1 MTKFKVGDIA
11 RIKVRK
17 IKKFDPGESLQKAW
31 EQRYA
36 KPKQMTATEEE
47 FISSAAQMKP
57 KTIRYG
63 EKAPKDIVA
72 IANVF
77 GVKTTQAKAQEFI
90 PVTERVERIAQ
101 NIEFKVASKKLGQ
114 AQQAVKNIA
123 SKNLKRFTTK
133 PAKIGRT
140 LPKSDWAHEDKKLTK
155 AILTARKATKPQSVL
170 TKGIGVVPQ
179 PLSQRAKSYFKLT
192 PMGLYKGKG
201 PARTGQELQMKYE
214 KVASRAM
221 LHGAGAGAQ
230 FTKQVIESGKPVR
243 KIKDIQTKFL
253 RKKKGQVPEERAFEM
268 GFPAKTPGGQFQPD
282 LGELGRYKP
291 FKDPTKR
298 LTLGEEAA
306 ISSQQHA
313 VYADIKTK
321 VKPGQPVGT
330 IKKVFAKQFGKS
342 REQAFKMKDRYT
354 TEFESGR
361 RMPTKEY
368 KAGLKDYQRKA
379 LIRLEA
385 KIPKAY
391 SKKTKALYPA
401 LSKDQKWFKRMESEW
416 GKKKGRTPFDF

>member
-47 FISSAAQMKP
+47 FISSAAKMKP
-57 KTIRYG
+57 KMGMFRYG
-63 EKAPKDIVA
+63 EKPTAATTA

-77 GVKTTQAKAQEFI
+77 GTKLGKVKLEKLE

-101 NIEFKVASKKLGQ
+101 NIEFKVASNKLNK
-114 AQQAVKNIA
+114 AQQAVKNIV
-123 SKNLKRFTTK
+123 SKNPTRFTTK

-140 LPKSDWAHEDKKLTK
+140 LPKSDWAHTDKKLTK
-155 AILTARKATKPQSVL
+155 AILTARKATKPKSVL
-170 TKGIGVVPQ
+170 TKGIGERPRTVPVG
-179 PLSQRAKSYFKLT
+179 
-192 PMGLYKGKG
+192 PMQEYKGIG

-268 GFPAKTPGGQFQPD
+268 GFPAKSPGGQFKPD

-298 LTLGEEAA
+298 LTLGEEAE
-306 ISSQQHA
+306 IRSQMSGLY
-313 VYADIKTK
+313 VEKGGR
-321 VKPGQPVGT
+321 VKR
-330 IKKVFAKQFGKS
+330 VFAKQFGES
-342 REQAFKMKDRYT
+342 REQAFRMKDRYT

-368 KAGLKDYQRKA
+368 KAGLKEYQRKA
-379 LIRLEA
+379 LVRLEA

-391 SKKTKALYPA
+391 SKQTKALYPA

>member
-47 FISSAAQMKP
+47 FISSAAKMKP
-57 KTIRYG
+57 KMGMFRYG
-63 EKAPKDIVA
+63 EKPTAATTA

-77 GVKTTQAKAQEFI
+77 GTKLGKVKLEKLE

-101 NIEFKVASKKLGQ
+101 NIEFKVASNKLNK

-123 SKNLKRFTTK
+123 SKNPTRFTTK

-140 LPKSDWAHEDKKLTK
+140 LPKSDWAHTDKKLTK
-155 AILTARKATKPQSVL
+155 AILTARKATKPKSVL
-170 TKGIGVVPQ
+170 TKGIGERPRTVLVG
-179 PLSQRAKSYFKLT
+179 
-192 PMGLYKGKG
+192 PMQEYKGIG

-268 GFPAKTPGGQFQPD
+268 GFPAKSPGGQFKPD

-306 ISSQQHA
+306 ISAQQHA

-321 VKPGQPVGT
+321 IKPGQPVGT

-368 KAGLKDYQRKA
+368 KAGLKEYQRKA
-379 LIRLEA
+379 LVRLEA

-391 SKKTKALYPA
+391 SKQTKALYPA

>member
-1 MTKFKVGDIA
+1 MVKS
-11 RIKVRK
+11 IKLIPRN
-17 IKKFDPGESLQKAW
+17 IKKWQRVDQDQLLRAW

-36 KPKQMTATEEE
+36 SSKHITPTEEE
-47 FISSAAQMKP
+47 FIFSAAQMKP

-123 SKNLKRFTTK
+123 SKNPKRFTTK

-155 AILTARKATKPQSVL
+155 AILTARKATKPKSVL
-170 TKGIGVVPQ
+170 TKGIGERPRTVLVG
-179 PLSQRAKSYFKLT
+179 
-192 PMGLYKGKG
+192 PMQEYKGIG

-368 KAGLKDYQRKA
+368 KAGLKEYQRKA
-379 LIRLEA
+379 LVRLEE

-391 SKKTKALYPA
+391 SKKTKALYPIVSREA
-401 LSKDQKWFKRMESEW
+401 GGAETKFWKRVESEW

>member
-1 MTKFKVGDIA
+1 MTKFRVGDIA

-63 EKAPKDIVA
+63 EKAPKDIVK

-123 SKNLKRFTTK
+123 SKNPKRFTTK

-155 AILTARKATKPQSVL
+155 AILTARKATKPKSVL
-170 TKGIGVVPQ
+170 TKGIGERPRTVLVG
-179 PLSQRAKSYFKLT
+179 
-192 PMGLYKGKG
+192 PMQEYKGIG

-330 IKKVFAKQFGKS
+330 IKRVFAKQFGES
-342 REQAFKMKDRYT
+342 REQAFRMKDKYT

-368 KAGLKDYQRKA
+368 KAGLKEYQRKA
-379 LIRLEA
+379 LVRLEA

>member
-77 GVKTTQAKAQEFI
+77 GVKTTQAKAQELI

-101 NIEFKVASKKLGQ
+101 NIEFKVASNKLNK
-114 AQQAVKNIA
+114 ARQAVKNIA
-123 SKNLKRFTTK
+123 SKNPKRFTTK
-133 PAKIGRT
+133 PAKIGRI
-140 LPKSDWAHEDKKLTK
+140 LPKSDWAHENKKLTK
-155 AILTARKATKPQSVL
+155 AILIARKETKPKSVL
-170 TKGIGVVPQ
+170 TKGIGERPRTVPVG
-179 PLSQRAKSYFKLT
+179 
-192 PMGLYKGKG
+192 PMQEYKGIG
-201 PARTGQELQMKYE
+201 PARTGQELQRKYE

-221 LHGAGAGAQ
+221 LHGTGAGAQ

-368 KAGLKDYQRKA
+368 KAGLKAYQRKA

>member
-1 MTKFKVGDIA
+1 MTKFRVGDIA

-63 EKAPKDIVA
+63 EKAPKDIVK

-123 SKNLKRFTTK
+123 SKNPKRFTTK

-155 AILTARKATKPQSVL
+155 AILTARKATKPKSVL
-170 TKGIGVVPQ
+170 TKGIGERPRTVLVG
-179 PLSQRAKSYFKLT
+179 
-192 PMGLYKGKG
+192 PMQEYKGIG

-298 LTLGEEAA
+298 LTDIEETA
-306 ISSQQHA
+306 IRTQQHA

-321 VKPGQPVGT
+321 IKPGQPVGT
-330 IKKVFAKQFGKS
+330 IKKVFAKQFGES
-342 REQAFKMKDRYT
+342 REQAFRMKDKYT

-368 KAGLKDYQRKA
+368 KAGLKEYQRKA
-379 LIRLEA
+379 LVRLEA

>member
-1 MTKFKVGDIA
+1 MVKS
-11 RIKVRK
+11 IKLIPRN
-17 IKKFDPGESLQKAW
+17 IKKWQKVDQDQLLRAW

-36 KPKQMTATEEE
+36 SSKHITPTEEE
-47 FISSAAQMKP
+47 FVSSAAQMKP

-63 EKAPKDIVA
+63 EKAPKDIVK

-101 NIEFKVASKKLGQ
+101 NIEFKVAGQKLGKANQ
-114 AQQAVKNIA
+114 ALKNIA
-123 SKNLKRFTTK
+123 SKNPKKFTTK

-140 LPKSDWAHEDKKLTK
+140 LSKSDWAYEDKKLTK
-155 AILTARKATKPQSVL
+155 AILTARKATKPKSVL
-170 TKGIGVVPQ
+170 TKGIGERPRTVPVG
-179 PLSQRAKSYFKLT
+179 
-192 PMGLYKGKG
+192 PMQEYKGIG

-230 FTKQVIESGKPVR
+230 FTKQVIESGKPVK

-306 ISSQQHA
+306 ISSRQHA
-313 VYADIKTK
+313 VYADIKK
-321 VKPGQPVGT
+321 LKPGQKLKSGQPIGT

-342 REQAFKMKDRYT
+342 TRSVIAKLSREGIYVPMERK
-354 TEFESGR
+354 
-361 RMPTKEY
+361 TKTGEPIV
-368 KAGLKDYQRKA
+368 RKA
-379 LIRLEA
+379 ELVALIEEHFGDTFPSLVKATKTDLQRLV
-385 KIPKAY
+385 
-391 SKKTKALYPA
+391 
-401 LSKDQKWFKRMESEW
+401 ESL
-416 GKKKGRTPFDF
+416 

>member
-1 MTKFKVGDIA
+1 MVKS
-11 RIKVRK
+11 IKLIPRN
-17 IKKFDPGESLQKAW
+17 IKKWQKVDQDQLLRAW

-36 KPKQMTATEEE
+36 SSKHITPTEEE
-47 FISSAAQMKP
+47 FVSSAAQMKP

-63 EKAPKDIVA
+63 EKAPKELRT

-77 GVKTTQAKAQEFI
+77 GKRPGEASLKFQEHL

-101 NIEFKVASKKLGQ
+101 NIEFKVAGQKLGKANQ
-114 AQQAVKNIA
+114 ALKNIA
-123 SKNLKRFTTK
+123 SKNPKRFTTK

-140 LPKSDWAHEDKKLTK
+140 LPKSDWAYEDKKLTK
-155 AILTARKATKPQSVL
+155 AILTARKATKPKSVL
-170 TKGIGVVPQ
+170 TKGIGERPRTVPVG
-179 PLSQRAKSYFKLT
+179 
-192 PMGLYKGKG
+192 PMQKYKGIG

-368 KAGLKDYQRKA
+368 KAGLKEYQRKA
-379 LIRLEA
+379 LVRLEE

-391 SKKTKALYPA
+391 SKKTKALYPIVSREA
-401 LSKDQKWFKRMESEW
+401 GGAETKFWKRVESEW

>member
-1 MTKFKVGDIA
+1 MTKFRVGDIA

-57 KTIRYG
+57 KIIRYG

-101 NIEFKVASKKLGQ
+101 NIEFKVASNKLNK
-114 AQQAVKNIA
+114 AQQAVQNIA
-123 SKNLKRFTTK
+123 SKNPTRFTTK

-155 AILTARKATKPQSVL
+155 AILTARKATKPKSVL
-170 TKGIGVVPQ
+170 TKGIGERPRTVLVG
-179 PLSQRAKSYFKLT
+179 
-192 PMGLYKGKG
+192 PMKEYKGIG

-368 KAGLKDYQRKA
+368 KAGLKEYQRKA
-379 LIRLEA
+379 LVRLEA

-391 SKKTKALYPA
+391 SKQTKALYPA